1 MIDIP
6 KTYDPKQA
14 EQSHYARWEAAG
26 YFAPEINKDPNAPV
40 FSIVIPPPNV
50 TGSLH
55 MGHAL
60 QHTMMDVLTRY
71 KRMSGFRTLWLPGM
85 DHAGIS
91 TQLMV
96 TRQLKKEGLTRHD
109 LGREK
114 FEERV
119 WQWKQEYGGQILN
132 QIRREGASVDWSR
145 EQFTMNDN
153 LSRAVRECFVRL
165 YDEGLIYRGN
175 RIVNWCPNDQTV
187 LSDLE
192 VLREP
197 QKGKLYYLRYPFK
210 DGTGAITVAT
220 TRPETMLGDTAVAVN
235 PGDERYQSL
244 IGKTLVLPIMNRE
257 IPIVADDFVESE
269 FGTGAVKVTPAH
281 DPNDYEIGE
290 RHNLEQVAVIDQ
302 YARMTEAAGPEFA
315 GLDRY
320 QARELVVEKLEALGL
335 LEKVVDYEFSIS
347 KCERCKTVLEPLI
360 STQWFCRMEPLR
372 DLALAKLREDG
383 KPQFVPA
390 VPYEKVYSD
399 WLENLRD
406 WTISRQLW
414 WGHQIPA
421 WYKNDGEVV
430 VARSR
435 EEAAEKAGTDQL
447 TQESDV
453 LDTWFSSA
461 LWPFSTLGWPEKT
474 EDLDTFY
481 PTSVL
486 ITARDII
493 FLWVSRMVMTGL
505 KFMSREPFADVY
517 VTGTVLDKHG
527 QRMSKT
533 KGNGIDPLEVFD
545 KYGVDATRLTLASV
559 GSTDTRWSERQV
571 ESYRNFANKIWNA
584 ARFCLLNSGGAETVT
599 EPFAGDSAS
608 LPLHDRW
615 ILSRLNKTARDV
627 ERQLGQYDFHGVV
640 QTLYHFFWDDF
651 CDWYIELSKATI
663 TSETDSPERN
673 IARARLLSVLEQSLR
688 LLHPFMPYLTEEL
701 WQRLPVQHSRLLHQA
716 YSGAEPTIMLASYPQ
731 CHDALVDEEVEAEM
745 SRLTILISCVRNI
758 RSEINVKPGD
768 RIAVLIGEANP
779 RVRAVYEANRDQIE
793 RLVRASDLS
802 IQPTLDAPKASVR
815 AVLSSLGEVAVP
827 LEGLVDFDQ
836 ERVRLTR
843 KKESLQK
850 EAAKLD
856 TQLANSD
863 FVARAPA
870 EKVSELK
877 ARAAEIA
884 LHAVA
889 LDQMIEAI
897 Q

>member
-6 KTYDPKQA
+6 KTYDPKEA
-14 EQSHYARWEAAG
+14 ERLHYARWEERG
-26 YFAPEINKDPNAPV
+26 YFAPEINKDPDAPV

-60 QHTMMDVLTRY
+60 QHTMMDVMTRH

-96 TRQLKKEGLTRHD
+96 TRQLKKEGLSRHD

-119 WQWKQEYGGQILN
+119 WQWKQEYGGQILK

-145 EQFTMNDN
+145 ERFTMDEN
-153 LSRAVRECFVRL
+153 LSRAVREAFVRMH
-165 YDEGLIYRGN
+165 DEGLIYRGN

-210 DGTGAITVAT
+210 SGSGSVTVAT

-235 PGDERYQSL
+235 PNDERYGEMVGQ
-244 IGKTLVLPIMNRE
+244 TLVLPIVDRE

-281 DPNDYEIGE
+281 DPNDYEMGL
-290 RHNLEQVAVIDQ
+290 RHKLEQIVVIDQ
-302 YARMTEAAGPEFA
+302 FARMTEAAGADFA

-320 QARELVVEKLEALGL
+320 KARDLVVEKFAELGL

-347 KCERCKTVLEPLI
+347 KCERCKTVIEPLT
-360 STQWFCRMEPLR
+360 STQWFWRMEPLR
-372 DLALAKLREDG
+372 DLALAKLRAAG
-383 KPQFVPA
+383 KPRFAPQ

-421 WYKNDGEVV
+421 WYTADGQVF

-435 EEAAEKAGTDQL
+435 QDAEKKAGTNEL
-447 TQESDV
+447 TQDPDV
-453 LDTWFSSA
+453 LDTWFSAA
-461 LWPFSTLGWPEKT
+461 LWPYSTLGWPDET
-474 EDLDTFY
+474 EDLKTFY

-486 ITARDII
+486 VTARDII
-493 FLWVSRMVMTGL
+493 FLWVSRMMMTGL
-505 KFMSREPFADVY
+505 KFMDREPFADVY

-533 KGNGIDPLEVFD
+533 KGNGIDPLEVFE
-545 KYGVDATRLTLASV
+545 KYGVDATRLTLASI
-559 GSTDTRWSERQV
+559 GSTDTRWSERQI

-584 ARFCLLNSGGAETVT
+584 ARFCLMNSEGAESITD
-599 EPFAGDSAS
+599 PFGSERAR

-615 ILSRLNKTARDV
+615 ILSRLNKTAREV
-627 ERQLGQYDFHGVV
+627 NTQLEQYDFHGVV

-651 CDWYIELSKATI
+651 CDWYIELSKETI
-663 TSETDSPERN
+663 TAEADSPERN
-673 IARARLLSVLEQSLR
+673 VARARLISGLEQSLR

-701 WQRLPVQHSRLLHQA
+701 WLKLPVQHAQLLHRA
-716 YSGAEPTIMLASYPQ
+716 YAGAEPTIMLASYPQ
-731 CHDALVDEEVEAEM
+731 CDDALVDEQAESEM
-745 SRLTILISCVRNI
+745 QAVIDLISRVRNI
-758 RSEINVKPGD
+758 RSEMNIKPGD
-768 RIAVLIGEANP
+768 RIQLMIAAKADLQTVFTASS
-779 RVRAVYEANRDQIE
+779 DQIA
-793 RLVRASDLS
+793 RLTRASQVS
-802 IQPTLDAPKASVR
+802 IDGNVAMPRASAR
-815 AVLSSLGEVAVP
+815 AILAGGAEVAVP
-827 LEGLVDFDQ
+827 LEGLIDFAQ
-836 ERVRLTR
+836 ERERLLR
-843 KKESLQK
+843 EKDKLQK
-850 EAAKLD
+850 EATKLEG
-856 TQLANSD
+856 QLGNAD
-863 FVARAPA
+863 FVQRAPA
-870 EKVSELK
+870 EKVAELQ
-877 ARAAEIA
+877 ARLADIA
-884 LHAVA
+884 QRLTA
-889 LDQMIEAI
+889 LDEMVEALL
-897 Q
+897 

>member
-6 KTYDPKQA
+6 KTYDPKEA
-14 EQSHYARWEAAG
+14 EQSHYARWEERG
-26 YFAPEINKDPNAPV
+26 YFSPEINKDPNAPV
-40 FSIVIPPPNV
+40 FSIAIPPPNV

-71 KRMSGFRTLWLPGM
+71 KRMSGYRALWLPGM

-114 FEERV
+114 FQERV
-119 WQWKQEYGGQILN
+119 WLWKQEYGGQILK

-145 EQFTMNDN
+145 ERFTMDES
-153 LSRAVRECFVRL
+153 LSRAVREAFVRL

-210 DGTGAITVAT
+210 NGSGSITVAT

-235 PGDERYQSL
+235 PSDDRYSEM
-244 IGKTLVLPIMNRE
+244 IGQTLVLPIMNRE

-281 DPNDYEIGE
+281 DAADYEMGL
-290 RHNLEQVAVIDQ
+290 RHKLEQIVVIDQ
-302 YARMTEAAGPEFA
+302 FARMTEAAGADFA

-320 QARELVVEKLEALGL
+320 KARDLVVEKFAELGL

-347 KCERCKTVLEPLI
+347 KCERCKTVIEPLT

-372 DLALAKLREDG
+372 DLALEKLRAAG
-383 KPQFVPA
+383 KPRFVPQ

-421 WYKNDGEVV
+421 WYASDGRII

-435 EEAAEKAGTDQL
+435 EEAQQKAGTDEL
-447 TQESDV
+447 TQDPDV

-461 LWPFSTLGWPEKT
+461 LWPFSTLGWPDKS
-474 EDLDTFY
+474 EDLKTFY

-486 ITARDII
+486 VTARDII

-505 KFMSREPFADVY
+505 KFMGREPFADVY

-533 KGNGIDPLEVFD
+533 KGNGIDPLEVFE

-584 ARFCLLNSGGAETVT
+584 ARFCLLNSDGVESVANPFGG
-599 EPFAGDSAS
+599 DRSA

-627 ERQLGQYDFHGVV
+627 NAQLQEYDFHGVV

-651 CDWYIELSKATI
+651 CDWYIELSKATM
-663 TSETDSPERN
+663 TAADESPERS
-673 IARARLLSVLEQSLR
+673 IARARLISVLEQSLR

-701 WQRLPVQHSRLLHQA
+701 WLKLPVTHAQLLHPA
-716 YSGAEPTIMLASYPQ
+716 YAGAEPTIMLASYPQ
-731 CHDALVDEEVEAEM
+731 CDDSQVDEIAEAEM
-745 SRLTILISCVRNI
+745 SMLTILISCVRNI

-768 RIAVLIGEANP
+768 RISILIGEATP
-779 RVRAVYEANRDQIE
+779 SVRAVYEANRDQIE
-793 RLVRASDLS
+793 RLARISNLS
-802 IQPTLDAPKASVR
+802 IKAKLDAPKASVR
-815 AVLSSLGEVAVP
+815 AVLSGTGEVAVP

-836 ERVRLTR
+836 ERARLTL
-843 KKESLQK
+843 KKDNLQK
-850 EAAKLD
+850 EATKLN
-856 TQLANSD
+856 TQLGNSD

-870 EKVSELK
+870 EKVSELR
-877 ARAAEIA
+877 ARADEIA
-884 LHAVA
+884 LHTVT

-897 Q
+897 K

>member
-6 KTYDPKQA
+6 KTYDPKEA
-14 EQSHYARWEAAG
+14 EAEHYARWEKRG
-26 YFAPEINKDPNAPV
+26 CFAPEINKDPDAPV

-60 QHTMMDVLTRY
+60 QHTMMDVLTRH

-96 TRQLKKEGLTRHD
+96 TRELKKEGKTRHD

-114 FEERV
+114 FVERV
-119 WQWKQEYGGQILN
+119 WQWKHEHGGQILK
-132 QIRREGASVDWSR
+132 QMRREGASVDWSR
-145 EQFTMNDN
+145 EKFTMDED
-153 LSRAVRECFVRL
+153 LSRAVREVFVRL
-165 YDEGLIYRGN
+165 YDEGLIYRGK

-210 DGTGAITVAT
+210 DGSGSLTVAT

-235 PGDERYQSL
+235 PNDVRYQSL
-244 IGKTLVLPIMNRE
+244 IGQTLILPIVGRE
-257 IPIVADDFVESE
+257 IPVVADDFVESE

-281 DPNDYEIGE
+281 DPNDYEIGQ
-290 RHNLEQVAVIDQ
+290 RHKLAQVRVIDQ
-302 YARMTEAAGPEFA
+302 FARMTEEAGAEFA

-320 QARELVVEKLEALGL
+320 KARDKVVEQFEELGL
-335 LEKVVDYEFSIS
+335 LEKVVDYEFAIS

-360 STQWFCRMEPLR
+360 STQWFCRMDQLR
-372 DLALAKLREDG
+372 DLALAKLREGG
-383 KPQFVPA
+383 KPRFIPEI
-390 VPYEKVYSD
+390 PYEKVYSD

-421 WYKNDGEVV
+421 WYDDGGQVT
-430 VARSR
+430 VARSV
-435 EEAAEKAGTDQL
+435 EEARQKAGTNNL
-447 TQESDV
+447 TQDPDV

-461 LWPFSTLGWPEKT
+461 LWPFSTMGWPEET
-474 EDLDTFY
+474 EDLKTFY

-486 ITARDII
+486 VTARDII
-493 FLWVSRMVMTGL
+493 FLWVSRMMMTGL
-505 KFMSREPFADVY
+505 KFMGQEAFADVY

-545 KYGVDATRLTLASV
+545 KYGVDATRLTLAAV
-559 GSTDTRWSERQV
+559 GTTDTRWSERQV

-584 ARFCLLNSGGAETVT
+584 ARFCLMNAEGVVLVAD
-599 EPFAGDSAS
+599 PFAGESRS

-615 ILSRLNKTARDV
+615 ILSRLNKTAREV
-627 ERQLGQYDFHGVV
+627 NAQLNAYEFHGVV

-651 CDWYIELSKATI
+651 CDWYIELAKATVTAEI
-663 TSETDSPERN
+663 DSPERAL
-673 IARARLLSVLEQSLR
+673 ARARLVAVLEQALR

-701 WQRLPVQHSRLLHQA
+701 WLKLPVDHSKLLHSA
-716 YSGAEPTIMLASYPQ
+716 YAGVEPTIMLAAFPQ
-731 CHDALVDEEVEAEM
+731 CDDALVDQRAEAEM
-745 SRLTILISCVRNI
+745 SAVIDLISRVRNI
-758 RSEINVKPGD
+758 RSEMNIKPGD
-768 RIAVLIGEANP
+768 RIQLMIAARTDLQTVFQASS
-779 RVRAVYEANRDQIE
+779 DQIA
-793 RLVRASDLS
+793 RLTRAAQVS
-802 IQPTLDAPKASVR
+802 IDGNVEMPKASAR
-815 AVLSSLGEVAVP
+815 AVLAGGAEVAVP
-827 LEGLVDFDQ
+827 LEGLIDFEQ
-836 ERVRLTR
+836 ERARLR
-843 KKESLQK
+843 REQEKLQQ
-850 EAAKLD
+850 EAAKLEA
-856 TQLANSD
+856 QLGNSD

-870 EKVSELK
+870 EKVEELR
-877 ARAAEIA
+877 ARIDDIA
-884 LHAVA
+884 QRTVA
-889 LDQMIEAI
+889 LDQMIDALL
-897 Q
+897 